1 MAYLQSI
8 TVLVIWAGFATHHA
22 RTPLPAALVCRG
34 TRPTAL
40 WSAITTGKKL
50 AYVYFEDEPGRRSA
64 AKLLSK
70 DEARRRRDAK
80 WPEILERVK
89 GIEPSS

>member
-40 WSAITTGKKL
+40 WSAITTGKSWRMFILRMNL
-50 AYVYFEDEPGRRSA
+50 AGDRQPSCSARMRLGAATTQSGRKYWS
-64 AKLLSK
+64 
-70 DEARRRRDAK
+70 
-80 WPEILERVK
+80 
-89 GIEPSS
+89 G